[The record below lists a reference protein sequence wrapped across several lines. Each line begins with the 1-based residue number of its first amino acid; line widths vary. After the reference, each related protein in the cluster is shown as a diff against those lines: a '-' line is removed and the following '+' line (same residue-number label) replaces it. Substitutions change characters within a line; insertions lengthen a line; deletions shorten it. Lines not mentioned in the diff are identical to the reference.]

1 MNRQRRNRKPQRQ
14 QNHQNHGG
22 GGGQMARKGSNQIDD
37 DDLDFEEYSD
47 EDYSEDEWEIDDE
60 EVEGLQRDLKHDP
73 QKPAERRKV
82 EMQILH
88 MSDQSQQMVIQM
100 LKEIH
105 GSQYKMK
112 DASNYT
118 DAGQRIDRRF
128 WIQDRLRVTNVIDF
142 SRESEVKDE
151 ESYDKFALKKLES
164 YGFHSSR
171 CVEALNQNNGDV
183 GQAFEKLMVDL
194 FQLDLEHNEAS
205 EEDQKEDEKLAIQ
218 SIYGDEALTEKIP
231 GKLWELEL
239 DLPSLIDL
247 MSEKSMSKTS
257 NTSKVTHEMLQNDK
271 NVCQFFL
278 RGHCKF
284 GRKCYKKHVQ
294 ADQKVEIDDK
304 HLNPDEDKKF
314 VLEIRFRDNFSYPQ
328 HPPLVSLNTKCSKI
342 PRQACLKITSRLM
355 EEAKNLSLDQL
366 PSVFSLINLL
376 DDLQEMKKALDRQDI
391 SFSFAAGLEPDS
403 TVISAQ
409 DRLMGSLGFSATSKA
424 SKTSTSSSR
433 NAKLPR
439 NMSGDNRKILERF
452 SKKVPN
458 KTMQETRQSLPAW
471 AEQDK
476 ILKILENN
484 QVLVISGM
492 TGCGKL

>member
-1 MNRQRRNRKPQRQ
+1 MNRNRPNRRKPQRQ
-14 QNHQNHGG
+14 QNHQQSSG
-22 GGGQMARKGSNQIDD
+22 GGGQIARKGSNQIDA

-60 EVEGLQRDLKHDP
+60 EVEGLHRDLKHDP

-118 DAGQRIDRRF
+118 DAGHRIDRRF
-128 WIQDRLRVTNVIDF
+128 WIQDRLRVTNVIDY
-142 SRESEVKDE
+142 SRETEVKE
-151 ESYDKFALKKLES
+151 EETYDQFALKKLES

-171 CVEALNQNNGDV
+171 CIEALNNSNGDV

-194 FQLDLEHNEAS
+194 FQLDLEQSEAS
-205 EEDQKEDEKLAIQ
+205 DEDQKEDEKLAIQ

-239 DLPSLIDL
+239 DLPSLIEL
-247 MSEKSMSKTS
+247 MSEKPSASKAS
-257 NTSKVTHEMLQNDK
+257 NSSKVTHEMLQNDK

-294 ADQKVEIDDK
+294 ADQKVIVDDK
-304 HLNPDEDKKF
+304 HLNPSE
-314 VLEIRFRDNFSYPQ
+314 
-328 HPPLVSLNTKCSKI
+328 
-342 PRQACLKITSRLM
+342 
-355 EEAKNLSLDQL
+355 
-366 PSVFSLINLL
+366 
-376 DDLQEMKKALDRQDI
+376 
-391 SFSFAAGLEPDS
+391 
-403 TVISAQ
+403 
-409 DRLMGSLGFSATSKA
+409 
-424 SKTSTSSSR
+424 
-433 NAKLPR
+433 
-439 NMSGDNRKILERF
+439 
-452 SKKVPN
+452 
-458 KTMQETRQSLPAW
+458 
-471 AEQDK
+471 
-476 ILKILENN
+476 
-484 QVLVISGM
+484 
-492 TGCGKL
+492 